1 MTNSNRNPKELRNLI
16 ETCKSSAGDDALLD
30 ESFRNL
36 RNISSEDKTEMG
48 MLKSRIEEQS
58 RLIMVYINSNN
69 RFI

>member
-16 ETCKSSAGDDALLD
+16 ETSKSSAGDDALLD